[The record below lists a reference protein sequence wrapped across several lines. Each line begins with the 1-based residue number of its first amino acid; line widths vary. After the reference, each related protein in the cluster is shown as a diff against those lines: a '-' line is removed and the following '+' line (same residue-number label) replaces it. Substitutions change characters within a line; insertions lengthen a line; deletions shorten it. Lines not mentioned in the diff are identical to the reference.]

1 MQGTNDRIHDWTY
14 VGYGAGLNL
23 PYQDAARLCAASRV
37 ARDPGDVA
45 ELDASC
51 RGSADR
57 KRLREHPHLADPVFM
72 QASDRMRE
80 RAWEAWIAFFL
91 DGVADQAADAVR
103 RATRL
108 LQLRDEYA
116 ARLLH
121 ARGSPL
127 PVRLL
132 DELFSSMAITIPRA
146 VQILGV
152 TPPAASKAVARL
164 DQAGI
169 VREVTGRER
178 YRLYVAEEILAVIE
192 QDMPSE
198 PADTQQLR
206 FELRAAQADGEH
218 DVTVAPS

>member
-1 MQGTNDRIHDWTY
+1 VRLAAIHYHFEAIHPFGDGNGRVGRLLISLLLVKQGI
-14 VGYGAGLNL
+14 L
-23 PYQDAARLCAASRV
+23 PEPFLYL
-37 ARDPGDVA
+37 
-45 ELDASC
+45 
-51 RGSADR
+51 SAFFE
-57 KRLREHPHLADPVFM
+57 RLR
-72 QASDRMRE
+72 SDYYSLLLGVSLE
-80 RAWEAWIAFFL
+80 GAWEQWIAFFL

-108 LQLRDEYA
+108 LELRDEYL

-132 DELFSSMAITIPRA
+132 DELFSSVALTIPRA

-164 DQAGI
+164 EQAGI

-198 PADTQQLR
+198 PADAQQLR
-206 FELRAAQADGEH
+206 LELRPARLDAEQ
-218 DVTVAPS
+218 DVTVVPS